1 MDLSSLVNFVKQK
14 LLEGWVLACC
24 VRDCVEPLK
33 QFTDVIYIF
42 EDFGVA
48 LIKKTED
55 LKRFLEIHDEEFEK
69 LRIILYNPSFTRA
82 TGFCYTENWIRD
94 ALDEEEAERLAKEV
108 LGNVLRAEAVYMHM
122 VFSA

>member
-1 MDLSSLVNFVKQK
+1 MDLSSLVDFVKQK
-14 LLEGWVLACC
+14 LLEGWVLTCC

-42 EDFGVA
+42 EDVGVA

-69 LRIILYNPSFTRA
+69 LRMILYNPSFTRA

-94 ALDEEEAERLAKEV
+94 VLDEEEAERLAKEV
-108 LGNVLRAEAVYMHM
+108 LGNVLRAETVYMHM